1 MTETAPTAPQA
12 PAASG
17 SGLVYADVPN
27 RVIAIIID
35 YIIIG
40 VLGMIAGAVLG
51 AIGLTAVTIN
61 DDLSFT
67 YDYLASIIYAIV
79 NFVIG
84 AAYFIYTW
92 TAMRGT
98 VGMKA
103 LGMQIGDAATGAS
116 LTMDQAIRRY
126 LALGAVFTIAQ
137 ALNPLPLLGI
147 LIAIASLAWVIF
159 LLYTTANSPTK
170 QGWHDVFA
178 NTMVVKAA
186 KSVG

>member
-1 MTETAPTAPQA
+1 MTDPA
-12 PAASG
+12 PAAPAAPATPG

-27 RVIAIIID
+27 RVVAIIVD

-40 VLGMIAGAVLG
+40 IIGTIVGAVLG
-51 AIGLTAVTIN
+51 AIGLTPVTVQ
-61 DDLSFT
+61 DDLTFR
-67 YDYLASIIYAIV
+67 YDYVASLIYAVV
-79 NFVIG
+79 NLVIG
-84 AAYFIYTW
+84 GGYFIYTW
-92 TAMRGT
+92 TANRGT
-98 VGMKA
+98 VGMKL
-103 LGMQIGDAATGAS
+103 LGMQIGNASDGATI
-116 LTMDQAIRRY
+116 TMDQAIRRY

-137 ALNPLPLLGI
+137 ALNPLPLLGL
-147 LIAIASLAWVIF
+147 LIAVASLAWVIF

>member
-1 MTETAPTAPQA
+1 MTQPAPAAPTAA
-12 PAASG
+12 PAG
-17 SGLVYADVPN
+17 SRGLVYADVPN

-35 YIIIG
+35 YVIIG
-40 VLGMIAGAVLG
+40 IIGMIAGAILG
-51 AIGLTAVTIN
+51 SIGLTAVTLN
-61 DDLSFT
+61 DDLTFS
-67 YDYLASIIYAIV
+67 YNYLASFIYAVV
-79 NFVIG
+79 NLLIG
-84 AAYFIYTW
+84 GVYFIYTW

-103 LGMQIGDAATGAS
+103 LGMQIGNAGDGAS
-116 LTMDQAIRRY
+116 ITIEQAVRRY

-147 LIAIASLAWVIF
+147 LIAIASIAWVIF